1 MPSGWTSH
9 HTGGVAPN
17 LNPDEVRRTGP
28 QTPPPTRPAGSRP
41 AVAAADAPPSGRP
54 ERVALSAAQPGRGA
68 LSPASHGPG
77 PNEEAAAPSRTF
89 RLRTAPGPG
98 FDWRT
103 DTRPRP
109 LGRSFGVMTAA
120 VSFGC
125 LLTLPAFGHPSV
137 LLPCPLRSVSSNP
150 GVGPD
155 RFSRSLPPA
164 PASPGPAPAATE
176 PPSSDAEGAL
186 GPSAADPSQH
196 SQAGRRAL
204 GAPGSPPAA
213 PGKNLASGRGGLCMT
228 AAFRIRCG
236 VCTHQHIRGVGQFR
250 RPGGGPLLVRQ
261 VPVPQ
266 DQAGEDYRGGGQRR
280 CFGEGAAQSD
290 LHPAQRTAHPVVGAG

>member
-109 LGRSFGVMTAA
+109 PGRSFGVMTAA

-125 LLTLPAFGHPSV
+125 LPTLPAFGHPSV

-176 PPSSDAEGAL
+176 PPSSDARARWGPLRPIRLSTARQAVRPWSPRFSSGGAGEEPRL
-186 GPSAADPSQH
+186 WAGRPLYDRSIPDPLRCVYASTYQGGVTVSAARRRAATRPPGPGAAGPS
-196 SQAGRRAL
+196 R
-204 GAPGSPPAA
+204 
-213 PGKNLASGRGGLCMT
+213 
-228 AAFRIRCG
+228 
-236 VCTHQHIRGVGQFR
+236 
-250 RPGGGPLLVRQ
+250 
-261 VPVPQ
+261 
-266 DQAGEDYRGGGQRR
+266 
-280 CFGEGAAQSD
+280 
-290 LHPAQRTAHPVVGAG
+290 